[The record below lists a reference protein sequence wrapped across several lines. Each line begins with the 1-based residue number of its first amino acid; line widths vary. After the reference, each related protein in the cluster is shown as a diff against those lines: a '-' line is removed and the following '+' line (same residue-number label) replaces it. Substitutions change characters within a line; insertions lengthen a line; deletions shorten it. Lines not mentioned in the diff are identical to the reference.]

1 MTCERKTDFIINAG
15 MVDSRQGSRF
25 VAILSKPLRAAE
37 QEVRNIAGPLIAL
50 GVGIA
55 ILYFG
60 RVFFITSLVAVMLAF
75 ILEPFVTLLVRIRFP
90 RSLASFVVCAAAL
103 SMLYLMALGAY
114 SQLSGLAEDLPKYSQ
129 RIGELVENV
138 SQKVEGLEQRSY
150 QLVMPAPKQ
159 PPPAPT
165 PDQARKKRR
174 TVETAAQPATPGA
187 IPEVRIHEDSSPIKQ
202 FVSVRLGS
210 FYQIMLMAS
219 FVPFLVYF
227 MLSWH
232 DHIHRSFLQFFQG
245 EDRAAAARSLQ
256 GIADMV
262 RAFVVGNS
270 VLGLLLAAA
279 SSLAFWIVHLPYA
292 LLVGPLS
299 GFLSLV
305 PYVGLP
311 LAALPPLFVALTAY
325 DTISGYLLVVA
336 IVTVF
341 HLLALNLLYPKFV
354 GSRVHL
360 NPLAVTFS
368 LMIWGFLWD
377 APGLLL
383 AIPMTAAFKAV
394 CDNVKGLR
402 QIGKFLGD

>member
-1 MTCERKTDFIINAG
+1 M
-15 MVDSRQGSRF
+15 
-25 VAILSKPLRAAE
+25 AIVSHSLRAAE
-37 QEVRNIAGPLIAL
+37 REVRHIAGPLIAL
-50 GVGIA
+50 GVVIA

-60 RVFFITSLVAVMLAF
+60 RVFFITSMVAVMLAF
-75 ILEPFVTLLVRIRFP
+75 ILEPFVILLVRIHFP
-90 RSLASFVVCAAAL
+90 RSLASFVVCASAL
-103 SMLYLMALGAY
+103 SILYLMAMGAY
-114 SQLSGLAEDLPKYSQ
+114 SQLSGLAEELPKYSE
-129 RIGELVENV
+129 RIAELVDSV
-138 SQKVEGLEQRSY
+138 SKKAEGLEQRTYS
-150 QLVMPAPKQ
+150 LVMPARKP
-159 PPPAPT
+159 PPPAPPEPT
-165 PDQARKKRR
+165 RKKRR
-174 TVETAAQPATPGA
+174 SAEVVAVTPPVPGA
-187 IPEVRIHEDSSPIKQ
+187 IPEVRIHEDSSPIKT
-202 FVSVRLGS
+202 FISVRLGS

-270 VLGLLLAAA
+270 VLGLVLAAT
-279 SSLAFWIVHLPYA
+279 SSLAFWIIHLPYA
-292 LLVGPLS
+292 MLVGPLS

-311 LAALPPLFVALTAY
+311 LATLPPLFVALTAF
-325 DTISGYLLVVA
+325 DTISGYLLVLA
-336 IVTVF
+336 IVSVL
-341 HLLALNLLYPKFV
+341 HLIALNLLYPKFV

-377 APGLLL
+377 AAGLLL

>member
-1 MTCERKTDFIINAG
+1 
-15 MVDSRQGSRF
+15 
-25 VAILSKPLRAAE
+25 
-37 QEVRNIAGPLIAL
+37 
-50 GVGIA
+50 
-55 ILYFG
+55 
-60 RVFFITSLVAVMLAF
+60 
-75 ILEPFVTLLVRIRFP
+75 
-90 RSLASFVVCAAAL
+90 VCAAAL
-103 SMLYLMALGAY
+103 AMLYLIGMGAY
-114 SQLSGLAEDLPKYSQ
+114 SQLSGLAQELPKYGE
-129 RIGELVENV
+129 RVGELVENV
-138 SQKVEGLEQRSY
+138 SRKVESLEQQSY
-150 QLVMPAPKQ
+150 QLVIPAPKQ
-159 PPPAPT
+159 PPAPE
-165 PDQARKKRR
+165 PPRKKRR
-174 TVETAAQPATPGA
+174 TAEAAAPATPGA
-187 IPEVRIHEDSSPIKQ
+187 IPEVRIHEDSSPIKE
-202 FVSVRLGS
+202 FISVRLGS
-210 FYQIMLMAS
+210 FYQILLMAS

-232 DHIHRSFLQFFQG
+232 DHIHRSFLQFFHG

-325 DTISGYLLVVA
+325 NTISGYLLVVA
-336 IVTVF
+336 IVSVF

>member
-1 MTCERKTDFIINAG
+1 
-15 MVDSRQGSRF
+15 
-25 VAILSKPLRAAE
+25 VAILSNPLRAAE
-37 QEVRNIAGPLIAL
+37 QEVRNIALPLIAL
-50 GVGIA
+50 GVVIA

-60 RVFFITSLVAVMLAF
+60 RVFFITSLAAVMLAF

-90 RSLASFVVCAAAL
+90 RPLASFVVCAAAL
-103 SMLYLMALGAY
+103 SMLYLMGLGAY
-114 SQLSGLAEDLPKYSQ
+114 SQLSGLAEELPGYSQ

-138 SQKVEGLEQRSY
+138 SQKVESLEERSY
-150 QLVMPAPKQ
+150 QLVMPARK
-159 PPPAPT
+159 PPPAAEP
-165 PDQARKKRR
+165 ARKKRR
-174 TVETAAQPATPGA
+174 TAEVAVPVVPGA
-187 IPEVRIHEDSSPIKQ
+187 IPEVRIHADSSPIKD

-210 FYQIMLMAS
+210 FYQIMLMVS

-270 VLGLLLAAA
+270 VLGLLLAAG
-279 SSLAFWIVHLPYA
+279 SSLTFWIVHLPYA

-311 LAALPPLFVALTAY
+311 LAMLPPLFVALTAY
-325 DTISGYLLVVA
+325 DTISGYLLVAA

-341 HLLALNLLYPKFV
+341 HLLALNLLYPKIV

>member
-1 MTCERKTDFIINAG
+1 
-15 MVDSRQGSRF
+15 
-25 VAILSKPLRAAE
+25 
-37 QEVRNIAGPLIAL
+37 
-50 GVGIA
+50 
-55 ILYFG
+55 
-60 RVFFITSLVAVMLAF
+60 MLAF

-103 SMLYLMALGAY
+103 SILYLMGMGAY
-114 SQLSGLAEDLPKYSQ
+114 SQLSGLAEELPKYSQ
-129 RIGELVENV
+129 RIGDLVENV

-159 PPPAPT
+159 PPPAPA
-165 PDQARKKRR
+165 PEQARKKRR
-174 TVETAAQPATPGA
+174 TAEAAAPATPGA

-202 FVSVRLGS
+202 FISVRLGS

-325 DTISGYLLVVA
+325 DTISGYLAVVA
-336 IVTVF
+336 IVSVF